1 MAKLSKAAVWV
12 VNGFYGSMRAKFT
25 RCGRWPSPP
34 PLLPSAPSLLT
45 EEREREIP
53 RTLGNDLTD
62 KLRWFVLC
70 LADISTELNPAGILW
85 MELSWYPPIC
95 LESHPILSGANFL

>member
-34 PLLPSAPSLLT
+34 PLRSSLLT
-45 EEREREIP
+45 EEREREREIP